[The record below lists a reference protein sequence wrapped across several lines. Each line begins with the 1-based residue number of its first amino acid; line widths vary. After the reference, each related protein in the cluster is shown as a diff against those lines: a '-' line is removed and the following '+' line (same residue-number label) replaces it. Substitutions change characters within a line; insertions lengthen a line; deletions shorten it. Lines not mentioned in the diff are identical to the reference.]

1 MYWYIVHLKVY
12 IVYTLYLESRHVIL
26 PFWKLLP
33 VDGFKPTMH
42 AVQQMVVWHSLHGSV
57 YRSEASEIHE
67 SSCLATRKDILTCW
81 NSRPCDDAWLPIF
94 DLFWVQPRTRQRWCC
109 REGGSIHAI
118 VASQQGPHEW
128 QGHDGCPTP
137 TSRCLCLDLAD
148 AVRFVCPKS
157 NETLLT
163 PGDIAT
169 STRISLYKGSYI
181 GSFILTQFIWT
192 SGISLRSRFPR
203 YDQSFCPDQKSVLR
217 TEKIERHEKAQKTV
231 SVRFTCEFLLT
242 WLWHPAFIWWNGPL
256 LMHLWPGMP
265 GSMGGNTPIGMA
277 MGGHMTEQMED
288 QIRNMMQQVLMPF
301 QDQVMSKLCSVEE
314 NLHRQLDGVLATHD
328 AIYIY
333 TRRIWIIYTHGH
345 MWLNF
350 LHFRA
355 RIREIH
361 SQRKRQPQI
370 DVNPRLS
377 NSGIPVF
384 PNKWPVANRLYRI
397 RCALRFSRGHCS
409 AYGFLAGGHFT
420 DGERMPSPAAQV
432 GFIPGRVSNG
442 KYWWNGMTGTVP
454 GDVFLEDTFFLWC
467 FFGFNCEFFLSL
479 LPLRSDEFERI
490 PWFRGWTRRRQ
501 WWTTFLAASQA
512 NKWETSSQASLSN
525 FKMTLCLIHHYI
537 THSQSFKSSL
547 HFPGSTWHLILSPQG
562 ATDNTKQALMET
574 VNSSSSVLL
583 QKLDLTQQ
591 DLLKQSKARNPV
603 VTATKKRPL
612 VNLKPEKNGG
622 HSPRFKDS
630 LVFDRQLSCDEIRN
644 MIVHHRVIFGHPE
657 ALD

>member
-256 LMHLWPGMP
+256 LGHLWPGMP

-333 TRRIWIIYTHGH
+333 ILYTRRIWIIYTHWH

-397 RCALRFSRGHCS
+397 SLRF
-409 AYGFLAGGHFT
+409 
-420 DGERMPSPAAQV
+420 E
-432 GFIPGRVSNG
+432 
-442 KYWWNGMTGTVP
+442 
-454 GDVFLEDTFFLWC
+454 
-467 FFGFNCEFFLSL
+467 
-479 LPLRSDEFERI
+479 
-490 PWFRGWTRRRQ
+490 
-501 WWTTFLAASQA
+501 
-512 NKWETSSQASLSN
+512 
-525 FKMTLCLIHHYI
+525 
-537 THSQSFKSSL
+537 
-547 HFPGSTWHLILSPQG
+547 
-562 ATDNTKQALMET
+562 
-574 VNSSSSVLL
+574 VL
-583 QKLDLTQQ
+583 
-591 DLLKQSKARNPV
+591 
-603 VTATKKRPL
+603 KRPL
-612 VNLKPEKNGG
+612 LSVWISRRWPFYRRWTHAKSCCTSWIHPRTCVKWKILVKWYDRYCSGRCFFRRYFFFVMFFWFQLWVLSQLAAAPKWWIREDSVVQRVDAQKAVVDNLLGSITG
-622 HSPRFKDS
+622 
-630 LVFDRQLSCDEIRN
+630 Q
-644 MIVHHRVIFGHPE
+644 
-657 ALD
+657 